1 MTARSTVPAL
11 IPLSLLQALRN
22 LDAPLDDGLEELA
35 SELVAKRFGLSETVA
50 AQIERYEEAVER
62 GEEVPREEALG
73 VLRLVGRR
81 ADAQLAFADAGR
93 RAARHAAKAAGRG
106 ARTLIKVAPGGL
118 SRRMGFRTSSR
129 AASRTLGVELRGAG
143 RAVEARVPDSLT
155 IAAMPD
161 GEACGYIGSM
171 LAELLR
177 LLAGMEGAMTH
188 DRCRSRGDAVCVWHW
203 ADAEGYR

>member
-1 MTARSTVPAL
+1 MTSRSTVPAL

-35 SELVAKRFGLSETVA
+35 SETVAKRFGLSDTVA
-50 AQIERYEEAVER
+50 AQIERYEEMVE
-62 GEEVPREEALG
+62 GGDEVPRDEAMG

-81 ADAQLAFADAGR
+81 SDAQLAFADAGR

-106 ARTLIKVAPGGL
+106 ARTLIRVAPGGM
-118 SRRMGFRTSSR
+118 SKRVGFRTASK
-129 AASRTLGVELRGAG
+129 AASRTIEVELRGAG
-143 RAVEARVPDSLT
+143 RAVEARIADSLAV
-155 IAAMPD
+155 AALPE

>member
-35 SELVAKRFGLSETVA
+35 SEMVAKRFGLSDTVA
-50 AQIERYEEAVER
+50 AQIERYEEAVEH
-62 GEEVPREEALG
+62 GDEVPRDEALG

-106 ARTLIKVAPGGL
+106 ARTLIRVAPGGM
-118 SRRMGFRTSSR
+118 SRKVGFRTASR
-129 AASRTLGVELRGAG
+129 ASARTLGIELRGAG
-143 RAVEARVPDSLT
+143 RAVEARVEESLT
-155 IAAMPD
+155 VAAIPD
-161 GEACGYIGSM
+161 GEACVFVGSM

-188 DRCRSRGDAVCVWHW
+188 DRCAARGDAVCVWHW

>member
-1 MTARSTVPAL
+1 MTSRSTVPAL

-35 SELVAKRFGLSETVA
+35 SEMVAKRFGLSDTVA
-50 AQIERYEEAVER
+50 AQIERYEEMVED
-62 GEEVPREEALG
+62 GDDVPRDEALG

-93 RAARHAAKAAGRG
+93 RAARHAAKATGRG
-106 ARTLIKVAPGGL
+106 ARTLIKVAPGGM
-118 SRRMGFRTSSR
+118 SKRMGFRAAAR
-129 AASRTLGVELRGAG
+129 AASRTLDVELRGAG
-143 RAVEARVPDSLT
+143 KAVEARAADALT
-155 IAAMPD
+155 IAAMPE
-161 GEACGYIGSM
+161 GEACGFIGSM

>member
-35 SELVAKRFGLSETVA
+35 SEMVAKRFGLSDTVA
-50 AQIERYEEAVER
+50 AQIERYEEAVEH
-62 GEEVPREEALG
+62 GDEVPRDEALG

-106 ARTLIKVAPGGL
+106 ARTLIRVAPGGM
-118 SRRMGFRTSSR
+118 SRKVGFRTAAR
-129 AASRTLGVELRGAG
+129 AAARTLGIELRGAG
-143 RAVEARVPDSLT
+143 RAVEARVTESLT

-161 GEACGYIGSM
+161 GEACGFIGSM

-188 DRCRSRGDAVCVWHW
+188 DRCAARGDAVCVWHW